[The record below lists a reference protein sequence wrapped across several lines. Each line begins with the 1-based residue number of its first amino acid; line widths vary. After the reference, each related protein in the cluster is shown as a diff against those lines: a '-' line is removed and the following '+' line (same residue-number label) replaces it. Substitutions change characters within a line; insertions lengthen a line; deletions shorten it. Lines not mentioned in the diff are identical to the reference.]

1 MHRFF
6 VAPEQ
11 VGAER
16 VTLDSD
22 ESHHAIKVLRLQYG
36 DTVELLD
43 GAGRILEGRIAST
56 DRRAVGIEVSQVRR
70 QPAPPPVA
78 LAPALI
84 KGRAMDWMIQK
95 ATELGAT
102 AISPLVLDRSVVR
115 VAATEADTWMGGWR
129 TTCLEACK
137 QCGNAWMPRLDP
149 PRTLEAFLHRRR
161 PGLLVVASLLPE
173 AGEARRILNS
183 TEAVETVTL
192 VIGPEGDFS
201 ERESAALLAAG
212 ARPMSLGPLVLR
224 AETAAT
230 AGLAVLQHELA
241 CRPIKARQNAG
252 ERDGQGP

>member
-1 MHRFF
+1 MPASVHRFL
-6 VAPEQ
+6 VSPDSSREN
-11 VGAER
+11 R
-16 VTLDSD
+16 VLLDTD
-22 ESHHAIKVLRLQYG
+22 ESHHAIKVLRLQFG
-36 DTVELLD
+36 DAVELLD

-56 DRRAVGIEVSQVRR
+56 DRRAVGIEVTRVRH

-115 VAATEADTWMGGWR
+115 VSPAEADDWIGGWR
-129 TTCLEACK
+129 ATCLEACK

-149 PRTLEAFLHRRR
+149 PRSLEAFLANRT
-161 PGLLVVASLLPE
+161 PGRLVVASLLEE
-173 AGEARRILNS
+173 AMTARRIFDH
-183 TEAVETVTL
+183 AQDPGTVTL
-192 VIGPEGDFS
+192 VIGPEGDFT

-212 ARPMSLGPLVLR
+212 ARPLSLGPLVLR

-230 AGLAVLQHELA
+230 AGLAVLQHEMSS
-241 CRPIKARQNAG
+241 RRG
-252 ERDGQGP
+252 EV

>member
-6 VAPEQ
+6 VSPDPS
-11 VGAER
+11 R
-16 VTLDSD
+16 RDKVTLDAD
-22 ESHHAIKVLRLQYG
+22 ESHHAIKVLRLKPG
-36 DTVELLD
+36 DDVELLD
-43 GAGRILEGRIAST
+43 GVGHLLEGRIASA
-56 DRRAVGIEVSQVRR
+56 DRRTVVVEVSRTRR

-115 VAATEADTWMGGWR
+115 VAAVEADDWIRGWR
-129 TTCLEACK
+129 ATCLEACK

-149 PRTLEAFLHRRR
+149 PRTLDAFLAQRTS
-161 PGLLVVASLLPE
+161 GLLVVASLLPE
-173 AGEARRILNS
+173 AVPARTILTEVPEAGG
-183 TEAVETVTL
+183 VTL
-192 VIGPEGDFS
+192 VLGPEGDFT

-212 ARPMSLGPLVLR
+212 ARLLSLGPLVLR

-241 CRPIKARQNAG
+241 CRRPG
-252 ERDGQGP
+252 S